1 MNRIDIHNY
10 EAYLLDF
17 SEGNL
22 GGELQME
29 LELFLIQHPELNI
42 DLGELTLVELNK
54 EEIFFPK
61 KNNLKKSESDLISET
76 QFISYIENQIPL
88 NERLKL
94 EKSCDSNP
102 YLANELSLYQQ
113 TITHSDLSITYSD
126 KNELKRRSRIIWFDF
141 SVSQYAAAACIL
153 FLIGLF
159 VLWPKSDTINLKSEL
174 AEHKK
179 NEPVVKD
186 NSTSNQKKEA
196 DQIRKSAPIF
206 LAKNSKQ
213 RRKTN
218 ISNASSISNVD
229 PIEGSISQK
238 KEGFSPIEETQKNET
253 LMATNNSSVVS
264 RSINQTVVQVI
275 TENEEESMVSN
286 TSEKK
291 KGIWALAS
299 KALKNLNQVGIKSVN
314 GDEDANQDKTSYA
327 LTLGGLNIT
336 HKAGSL

>member
-1 MNRIDIHNY
+1 MGRIDIHNY

-42 DLGELTLVELNK
+42 DLSELALVELDK
-54 EEIFFPK
+54 EEVCFPK

-76 QFISYIENQIPL
+76 QFISYIENQVPL

-94 EKSCDSNP
+94 EKSCASNP
-102 YLANELSLYQQ
+102 SLANELSLYQQ
-113 TITHSDLSITYSD
+113 TIAQADISITYSN
-126 KNELKRRSRIIWFDF
+126 KNELKRRSGIIWFDF

-153 FLIGLF
+153 FLLSLF
-159 VLWPKSDTINLKSEL
+159 VLWPKPATTDLNLEL

-179 NEPVVKD
+179 TSSRVKENNSYNQKPEAGSVKKTEAITIAQISKQEGKTNKINNPSIANADPVGDTITNLTPIQQISKNEALIVANNLPVV
-186 NSTSNQKKEA
+186 NHSLQTIV
-196 DQIRKSAPIF
+196 QI
-206 LAKNSKQ
+206 
-213 RRKTN
+213 
-218 ISNASSISNVD
+218 
-229 PIEGSISQK
+229 
-238 KEGFSPIEETQKNET
+238 
-253 LMATNNSSVVS
+253 
-264 RSINQTVVQVI
+264 I
-275 TENEEESMVSN
+275 TENEEESVVLN

-299 KALKNLNQVGIKSVN
+299 KALKNLNQVGVKSVN
-314 GDEDANQDKTSYA
+314 GDENENQDKTSYA

-336 HKAGSL
+336 HKAGNL